1 MAVTLG
7 RSGTLSA
14 PYGTN
19 IISVTKTTEAEAVD
33 VSNRSNTTGG
43 YKVAQAGFKAV
54 TWEIEC
60 HNPGTAIASLQNA
73 AEGATGAVTVISVT
87 ENINVD
93 GAVTFTITA
102 KGGT

>member
-7 RSGTLSA
+7 RNGTLTS
-14 PYGTN
+14 PYGDN
-19 IISVTKTTEAEAVD
+19 IINVTKTQESEAVD
-33 VSNRSNTTGG
+33 VSNRTNTSAG
-43 YKVAQAGFKAV
+43 YKVSQAVFKVV

-60 HNPGTAIASLQNA
+60 HDPGAAMTDLLDANA
-73 AEGATGAVTVISVT
+73 DNSVTVMGVT
-87 ENINVD
+87 ENIGID

>member
-7 RSGTLSA
+7 RSGSLSA

-19 IISVTKTTEAEAVD
+19 IINVTKTTESEAVD
-33 VSNRSNTTGG
+33 VSNRTNTSGG
-43 YKVAQAGFKAV
+43 YKVSQAGFKSV

-60 HNPGTAIASLQNA
+60 HNPGAAMTDLLDANA
-73 AEGATGAVTVISVT
+73 DNSVTVMSVT

-93 GAVTFTITA
+93 GAVTYTITA

>member
-7 RSGTLSA
+7 RNGSLSA
-14 PYGTN
+14 PYGSN
-19 IISVTKTTEAEAVD
+19 IINITKTVETEAVD

-43 YKVAQAGFKAV
+43 YKVSQAGFKSV

-60 HNPGTAIASLQNA
+60 HDPGVAMTDLMDANTD
-73 AEGATGAVTVISVT
+73 GGVTVTNVT

-93 GAVTFTITA
+93 GAVTYTITA
-102 KGGT
+102 RGGA

>member
-14 PYGTN
+14 PYGSN
-19 IISVTKTTEAEAVD
+19 IINVTKTVESEAVD
-33 VSNRSNTTGG
+33 VSNRSNTSGG
-43 YKVAQAGFKAV
+43 YKVSQAGFKAV

-60 HNPGTAIASLQNA
+60 HNPGAAMTDLLDANA
-73 AEGATGAVTVISVT
+73 DNGATVTSVT

-93 GAVTFTITA
+93 GAVTYTITV

>member
-7 RSGTLSA
+7 RNGSLSA
-14 PYGTN
+14 PFGGN
-19 IISVTKTTEAEAVD
+19 IINVTKTVETEAVD
-33 VSNRSNTTGG
+33 VSNRANTTGG
-43 YKVAQAGFKAV
+43 YKVSQAGFKSV

-60 HNPGTAIASLQNA
+60 HDPDLAMTDLMDANTDGGCT
-73 AEGATGAVTVISVT
+73 VTNVT
-87 ENINVD
+87 ENIGVD

>member
-7 RSGTLSA
+7 RSGSLSA
-14 PYGTN
+14 PYGGN
-19 IISVTKTTEAEAVD
+19 IINVTKTVESEAVD

-43 YKVAQAGFKAV
+43 YKVSQAGFKSV

-60 HNPGTAIASLQNA
+60 HDPGVAMTDLLDANA
-73 AEGATGAVTVISVT
+73 DNGATVMSVT

-93 GAVTFTITA
+93 GAVTFTITV

>member
-7 RSGTLSA
+7 RSGSLSA
-14 PYGTN
+14 PYGGN
-19 IISVTKTTEAEAVD
+19 IINVTKTVESEAVD

-43 YKVAQAGFKAV
+43 YKVSQAGFKSV

-60 HNPGTAIASLQNA
+60 HDPGTAMTDLLDANA
-73 AEGATGAVTVISVT
+73 DNSVTVISVT
-87 ENINVD
+87 ENIGID

>member
-7 RSGTLSA
+7 RNGSLSA
-14 PYGTN
+14 PYGSN
-19 IISVTKTTEAEAVD
+19 IINVTKTTEVEAVD
-33 VSNRSNTTGG
+33 VSNRSNTSGG
-43 YKVAQAGFKAV
+43 YKVNQAGFKTT

-60 HNPGTAIASLQNA
+60 HNPGA
-73 AEGATGAVTVISVT
+73 AMTDLMDANVDGGVTVISVT

-93 GAVTFTITA
+93 GPVTYTITA

>member
-7 RSGTLSA
+7 RNGGLSA
-14 PYGTN
+14 PFGSN
-19 IISVTKTTEAEAVD
+19 IINVTRTEESEAVD
-33 VSNRSNTTGG
+33 VSNRPNTSGG
-43 YKVAQAGFKAV
+43 YKVSQAGFKAV

-60 HNPGTAIASLQNA
+60 HNPGGAMADLLSANA
-73 AEGATGAVTVISVT
+73 DYGVTVISVT

-93 GAVTFTITA
+93 GAVTYTITA